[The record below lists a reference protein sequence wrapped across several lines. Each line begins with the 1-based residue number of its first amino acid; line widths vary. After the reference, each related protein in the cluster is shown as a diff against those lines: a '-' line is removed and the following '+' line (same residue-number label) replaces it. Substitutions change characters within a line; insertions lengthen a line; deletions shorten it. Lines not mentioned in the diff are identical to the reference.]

1 MYTATWKMIGNKQDE
16 IRQMITE
23 LEDLI
28 VEYDENDGE
37 KDISDIEDM
46 SYACD
51 DIMSDIVRC
60 SRKLDQISR
69 EIEE

>member
-1 MYTATWKMIGNKQDE
+1 MNQIEVIGNKQDE
-16 IRQMITE
+16 IRQLIAE

-28 VEYDENDGE
+28 IEYDGNDDE

-46 SYACD
+46 TYACD

-60 SRKLDQISR
+60 ARKLDQIIK
-69 EIEE
+69 E